1 MLTLVHARTGFEL
14 EHEVRASDAASFSA
28 LVARSRTLL
37 GDEADGFNSVAL
49 RWRDEK
55 GDLVTIASDAEYK
68 ELLGVARAAGW
79 RTLRFEINAAG
90 QGRAGAAPGARAENM
105 DVPVPRAGL
114 DGAGRRERVRA
125 GSDIRTQQGGAAP
138 AVHYGI
144 TCDAS
149 GMSPIIGTR
158 YSLPGRDYD
167 ICEAEF
173 LKLDVEARR
182 AFVPMSVPVAPED
195 MAETY
200 SSATTA
206 SRSST
211 FSGANGVPL
220 GATIPRQT
228 ELMDSRR
235 YVDQIR
241 AENADSQTRGVGDAR
256 RGARSPDGLAE
267 TYSSATNSRRS
278 STFSGTNGVPMGAT
292 LPRASERAADRG
304 TLSRRER
311 QLLARARGEYV
322 DDAELEPEYNA
333 RRGPRSPDGLA
344 ETYSS
349 ATNSRRSSTF
359 SGANGV
365 PLGATLP
372 RAAELVD
379 SRRRDR
385 MREYDP
391 ETARAIQDV
400 VSAREGA
407 VAARDFEAA
416 RRLEYEEDEL
426 RSQGRIRAVDARSRA
441 GSRSPDGLAE
451 THSLALNS
459 RRSSTFSGANGVPLG
474 ATLPR
479 TAEIVDSRR
488 QPDRIRADVDPE
500 TERRIQ
506 EIVSAKD
513 RAVAA
518 DDFEEA
524 TRLKREEEALRGNGR
539 RVNRAET
546 YSLAGESRRSSI
558 FSHTN
563 GVPLGA
569 TPPRGTRNGVPPPR
583 RR

>member
-1 MLTLVHARTGFEL
+1 
-14 EHEVRASDAASFSA
+14 
-28 LVARSRTLL
+28 
-37 GDEADGFNSVAL
+37 
-49 RWRDEK
+49 
-55 GDLVTIASDAEYK
+55 
-68 ELLGVARAAGW
+68 
-79 RTLRFEINAAG
+79 
-90 QGRAGAAPGARAENM
+90 M

-372 RAAELVD
+372 RASERAADRGTLSRRERQLLARARGEYVDDAEFEPEYNARRGPRSPDGLAETYSSATNSRRSSTFSGANGVPLGATLPRAAELVD

-426 RSQGRIRAVDARSRA
+426 RSQGSDPRGGCQIQSR
-441 GSRSPDGLAE
+441 
-451 THSLALNS
+451 LALS
-459 RRSSTFSGANGVPLG
+459 RRLG
-474 ATLPR
+474 
-479 TAEIVDSRR
+479 
-488 QPDRIRADVDPE
+488 
-500 TERRIQ
+500 
-506 EIVSAKD
+506 
-513 RAVAA
+513 
-518 DDFEEA
+518 
-524 TRLKREEEALRGNGR
+524 
-539 RVNRAET
+539 
-546 YSLAGESRRSSI
+546 
-558 FSHTN
+558 
-563 GVPLGA
+563 
-569 TPPRGTRNGVPPPR
+569 
-583 RR
+583 